1 MCPAC
6 LSSFLTSLTS
16 GAVIATSTGGVA
28 AVVINKLRIKKPKA
42 KENLNG
48 K

>member
-6 LSSFLTSLTS
+6 VNSFLTSA
-16 GAVIATSTGGVA
+16 AVIATSTGGVA